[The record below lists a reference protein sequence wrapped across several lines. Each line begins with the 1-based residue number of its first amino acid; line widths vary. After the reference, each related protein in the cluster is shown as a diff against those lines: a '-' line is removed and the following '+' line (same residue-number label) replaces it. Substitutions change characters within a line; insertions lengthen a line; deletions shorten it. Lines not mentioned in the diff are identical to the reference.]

1 MFDMH
6 RRRDDDQPTP
16 SPNADLERQISV
28 LTQAVHRL
36 EDAVL
41 DRQALDSGVRH
52 TVLRDIDIPFGSMV
66 MLAMKWML
74 AYGQHL
80 RAGAAAAGCPGP
92 VAVGDGVAVGVVSGL
107 RFWQRKHASRRG
119 TTIIYPM
126 NCSGLRLGDLS
137 SVVSRSQRG

>member
-74 AYGQHL
+74 AYFLASIFVLGL
-80 RAGAAAAGCPGP
+80 PLL
-92 VAVGDGVAVGVVSGL
+92 VVLVLWLLGMG
-107 RFWQRKHASRRG
+107 W
-119 TTIIYPM
+119 
-126 NCSGLRLGDLS
+126 RLGW
-137 SVVSRSQRG
+137 